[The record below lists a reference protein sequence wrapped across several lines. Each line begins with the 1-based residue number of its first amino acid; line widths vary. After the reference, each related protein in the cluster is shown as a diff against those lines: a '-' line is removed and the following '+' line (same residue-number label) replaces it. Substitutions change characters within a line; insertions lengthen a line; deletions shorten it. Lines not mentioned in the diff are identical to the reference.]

1 MMPKRFIGA
10 LLAVVMVSTGC
21 SVFGGGDE
29 GRTITA
35 EFSRAVQMFPGNSV
49 RVLGVD
55 VGRVTDV
62 EQGRDSVEV
71 TFRIDDSELKL
82 PADVNATIVPVSLL
96 GERYV
101 QLFPAYDGGEEFTS
115 DRLAMENTSV
125 PTEQDEL
132 LRGLQDYFGALD
144 PTRVAAFVTD
154 VASVLDKN
162 GQNLNDLINY
172 GSGVITTL
180 SRKRDSLAKMFQELN
195 TITQALAT
203 RQEKIGRLIHS
214 YNSVTKI
221 VNENRTAVEGTI
233 EGLNLA
239 AAELASLLI
248 DHRNPL
254 GADIQTLTRTS
265 RTLDRNV
272 HRFARTGHWAKRLF
286 GAARRAVDYKEDWLR
301 LSNQGGQL
309 VEMALFRLRDRIV
322 GVCLRLKLD
331 DCEDDFLEEQ
341 LPDLF
346 CQILKDCDLP
356 KPPTQQQKQGQQQP
370 PPAGGPA
377 FVTPG
382 EALEETLKGL
392 EGEVGEKV
400 RKELGIRKNCD
411 NAPYPRKC
419 RKLKRRLKNAGGDL
433 DKVIKDLQ
441 EQAGGG
447 LGDLSEGGLLE

>member
-1 MMPKRFIGA
+1 MMPKRFIGT
-10 LLAVVMVSTGC
+10 LMAVVMVATGC
-21 SVFGGGDE
+21 SAFGGEE

-62 EQGRDSVEV
+62 EQGRESVEV
-71 TFRIDDSELKL
+71 TFRIDDADLKL
-82 PADVNATIVPVSLL
+82 PDDVNATIVPVSLL

-115 DRLAMENTSV
+115 DRLAIEHTSV

-144 PTRVAAFVTD
+144 PQRVAAFVTD
-154 VASVLDKN
+154 VASVLDDN
-162 GQNLNDLINY
+162 GENLNDLINY
-172 GSGVITTL
+172 GSGVISTL
-180 SRKRDSLAKMFQELN
+180 ARKRDSLAKMFQELN

-203 RQEKIGRLIHS
+203 RQEEIGRLIHS

-272 HRFARTGHWAKRLF
+272 YRFARTGRWAERLF

-309 VEMALFRLRDRIV
+309 VELMLFRLRDRLV
-322 GVCLRLKLD
+322 GVCLRLDLE
-331 DCEDDFLEEQ
+331 DCEGDFLNEL
-341 LPDLF
+341 LPGLF
-346 CQILKDCDLP
+346 CDILKDCDKP
-356 KPPTQQQKQGQQQP
+356 KPSTQQQR
-370 PPAGGPA
+370 GGA
-377 FVTPG
+377 RTLTPG
-382 EALEETLKGL
+382 EALKRSLEGL
-392 EGEVGEKV
+392 EGETGDKI
-400 RKELGIRKNCD
+400 RRELGMATKKNCEK
-411 NAPYPRKC
+411 ALYPKKC
-419 RKLKRRLKNAGGDL
+419 RKLKRRLENAGDDL
-433 DKVIKDLQ
+433 DKIIEDLQ
-441 EQAGGG
+441 QGAEGG
-447 LGDLSEGGLLE
+447 LGDLLGGALE

>member
-1 MMPKRFIGA
+1 MMPKRFIGT
-10 LLAVVMVSTGC
+10 LLAFVMVATGC
-21 SVFGGGDE
+21 SAFSGGDE

-62 EQGRDSVEV
+62 EQGRESVEV
-71 TFRIDDSELKL
+71 TFRIDDSDLKL

-115 DRLAMENTSV
+115 DRLAMEHTSV

-144 PTRVAAFVTD
+144 PTKVAAFVTD
-154 VASVLDKN
+154 VASVLDDN
-162 GQNLNDLINY
+162 GENLNDLINY
-172 GSGVITTL
+172 GSGVISTL
-180 SRKRDSLAKMFQELN
+180 SRKRDSLAKMFSELN

-272 HRFARTGHWAKRLF
+272 FRFARTGRWAKRLF
-286 GAARRAVDYKEDWLR
+286 GAASRAVDYKEDWLR

-309 VEMALFRLRDRIV
+309 VELALFRLRDRLI
-322 GVCLRLKLD
+322 GVCLRLDLEN
-331 DCEDDFLEEQ
+331 CEDDFLTEQ
-341 LPDLF
+341 LPGLF
-346 CQILKDCDLP
+346 CQILQDCDTL
-356 KPPTQQQKQGQQQP
+356 KPPTQQRQQRQGQQQE
-370 PPAGGPA
+370 GGSA

-382 EALEETLKGL
+382 EALEESLKGL
-392 EGEVGEKV
+392 QGEVGNKI
-400 RKELGIRKNCD
+400 RKELGLSKNCD
-411 NAPYPRKC
+411 NAEYPRRC
-419 RKLKRRLKNAGGDL
+419 RKLKRRLRDAGGDL
-433 DKVIKDLQ
+433 DKVIEDLQ
-441 EQAGGG
+441 QEAGGG
-447 LGDLSEGGLLE
+447 LGDLSGGALE

>member
-1 MMPKRFIGA
+1 MMPKRFVGT
-10 LLAVVMVSTGC
+10 LLAIVMVATGC
-21 SVFGGGDE
+21 SAFGGEEE

-62 EQGRDSVEV
+62 EQGRESVEV
-71 TFRIDDSELKL
+71 TFRIDDSDLKL

-101 QLFPAYDGGEEFTS
+101 QLFPAYEGGEEFTS
-115 DRLAMENTSV
+115 DHLAMEHTSV

-144 PTRVAAFVTD
+144 PTKVAAFVTD
-154 VASVLDKN
+154 VASVLDEN

-172 GSGVITTL
+172 GSGVISTL
-180 SRKRDSLAKMFQELN
+180 SRKRDSLAKMFSELN

-272 HRFARTGHWAKRLF
+272 YRFARTQKWAKRLF

-309 VEMALFRLRDRIV
+309 VEMALFRLRDRLV
-322 GVCLRLKLD
+322 GVCLRLDLEN
-331 DCEDDFLEEQ
+331 CEDDFLLEQ

-346 CQILKDCDLP
+346 CQILKDCDKL
-356 KPPTQQQKQGQQQP
+356 KLPTQQQRQGQGQQQEG
-370 PPAGGPA
+370 GGPA

-382 EALEETLKGL
+382 EALEESLKGL
-392 EGEVGEKV
+392 EGEVGNKI
-400 RKELGIRKNCD
+400 RKELGLNKDCD
-411 NAPYPRKC
+411 DAKHPRRC
-419 RKLKRRLKNAGGDL
+419 RKLKRRLRNAGDNL
-433 DKVIKDLQ
+433 DKVIKDL
-441 EQAGGG
+441 EEEAGGG
-447 LGDLSEGGLLE
+447 LGDLSGGALE